1 MKRERDKHAGQVGDL
16 SGRIKALDMFTG
28 ALVARPEPEAAAEV
42 EPEVIPVHQVAPVRV
57 PLPRRSRVF
66 LRHGE
71 GPGMFAEL
79 TLTAPR
85 PRLAVD

>member
-1 MKRERDKHAGQVGDL
+1 MKRERDKHDGSVGDL
-16 SGRIKALDMFTG
+16 SGRIKALDMFSG
-28 ALVARPEPEAAAEV
+28 SLVARPVPGEPEPAAEV
-42 EPEVIPVHQVAPVRV
+42 IPIHQPVAVRV

-71 GPGMFAEL
+71 GHGAFAEL

-85 PRLAVD
+85 PRVACD